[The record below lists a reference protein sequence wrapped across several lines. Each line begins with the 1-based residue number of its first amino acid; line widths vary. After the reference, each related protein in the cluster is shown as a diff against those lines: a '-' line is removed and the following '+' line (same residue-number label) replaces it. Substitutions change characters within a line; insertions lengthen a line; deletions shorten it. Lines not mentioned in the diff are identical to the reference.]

1 MALKPKKPPRA
12 PAYEAPAVQKAFEL
26 LAMVA
31 DSAEGLGVSKLSTAL
46 GYSKGTI
53 HGIVQ
58 ALLKAG
64 VLDQSPPR
72 KKLFLGPAIVELAF
86 KSRSYRRII
95 QQAQPL
101 LDQLRDRVGQT
112 VFLGML
118 SRSRVM
124 IIAAAEASNPLKISS
139 PPGTSLP
146 VLAGAL
152 GKMFLSQFD
161 DKKALQLI
169 RSYGLTRYTQR
180 SITDGQAYLKELARV
195 RREGYA
201 VDDEEYLPGVR
212 AVALSIGNH
221 RGLSLALWAVGFAGS
236 MDRQRMP
243 GIVREVQETA
253 EKLKALLHNGH

>member
-1 MALKPKKPPRA
+1 MTLKPEKPPRA

-26 LAMVA
+26 LAIVA
-31 DSAEGLGVSKLSTAL
+31 DSAEGLGVSELSTAL

-64 VLDQSPPR
+64 VLDQSPQR

-86 KSRSYRRII
+86 KSRSYRRTI

-101 LDQLRDRVGQT
+101 MDQLRDRVEQT

-169 RSYGLTRYTQR
+169 RSYGLTRFTQN

-212 AVALSIGNH
+212 AVAISLGNH

-236 MDRQRMP
+236 MDRQAMP
-243 GIVREVQETA
+243 GIVREVLETA
-253 EKLKALLHNGH
+253 EKLKASLHNEH

>member
-1 MALKPKKPPRA
+1 MALKPEKPPRA

-31 DSAEGLGVSKLSTAL
+31 DSAEGLGVSELSTAL

-58 ALLKAG
+58 ALLKVG
-64 VLDQSPPR
+64 VLDQSPQR

-86 KSRSYRRII
+86 KSRSYRRTI

-169 RSYGLTRYTQR
+169 SRCGLTRYTQK

-212 AVALSIGNH
+212 AVALSLGNH

-236 MDRQRMP
+236 MDRQAMP
-243 GIVREVQETA
+243 GIVREVLETA
-253 EKLKALLHNGH
+253 EKLKASLQNGH

>member
-1 MALKPKKPPRA
+1 MAPKPENPPRA

-31 DSAEGLGVSKLSTAL
+31 DSAEGLGVSELSTAL

-64 VLDQSPPR
+64 ALDQSPQR
-72 KKLFLGPAIVELAF
+72 KKLFLGPAIMELAF
-86 KSRSYRRII
+86 KSRSYRRTI

-124 IIAAAEASNPLKISS
+124 IIAAAEAPNPLKISS

-161 DKKALQLI
+161 DEKALQLI
-169 RSYGLTRYTQR
+169 RSNGLTRYTPK
-180 SITDGQAYLKELARV
+180 SITDGQAYLRELARV

-212 AVALSIGNH
+212 AVALSLGNH

-236 MDRQRMP
+236 MDRQAMP
-243 GIVREVQETA
+243 GIVREVLETA
-253 EKLKALLHNGH
+253 EKLKASLHNEH

>member
-1 MALKPKKPPRA
+1 MALNPEKPPRA

-26 LAMVA
+26 LALVA
-31 DSAEGLGVSKLSTAL
+31 DSAAGLGVSALSTAL

-64 VLDQSPPR
+64 VLDQSPQG

-86 KSRSYRRII
+86 KSRSYRRTI

-169 RSYGLTRYTQR
+169 RSYGLTRYTQK
-180 SITDGQAYLKELARV
+180 SIIDGQAYLEELARV

-212 AVALSIGNH
+212 AVALSLGNH

-243 GIVREVQETA
+243 GIVREVLETA
-253 EKLKALLHNGH
+253 EKLKASLHNGH

>member
-1 MALKPKKPPRA
+1 MAPKPAKPPRA
-12 PAYEAPAVQKAFEL
+12 PGYAAPAVQKAFEL
-26 LAMVA
+26 LGMVA
-31 DSAEGLGVSKLSTAL
+31 DSAEGLGISELSSAL

-64 VLDQSPPR
+64 VLDQGPQR
-72 KKLFLGPAIVELAF
+72 KKLFLGPTIVELAF
-86 KSRSYRRII
+86 KSRSYQRTIR
-95 QQAQPL
+95 QAQPL

-118 SRSRVM
+118 SRSRVT

-152 GKMFLSQFD
+152 GKVFLAQLD
-161 DKKALQLI
+161 DEEALQLI
-169 RSYGLTRYTQR
+169 RSYGLARYTQK
-180 SITDGQAYLKELARV
+180 SITDGQAYLQELARV

-212 AVALSIGNH
+212 AVALNLGHH

-243 GIVREVQETA
+243 GIVREVLETA
-253 EKLKALLHNGH
+253 EKLKASLHNGH

>member
-1 MALKPKKPPRA
+1 MAPKTEKPQRA
-12 PAYEAPAVQKAFEL
+12 PGYEAPAVQKAFEL
-26 LAMVA
+26 LGIVA
-31 DSAEGLGVSKLSTAL
+31 DSAEGVGISELSTAL

-64 VLDQSPPR
+64 VLDQSPHR

-86 KSRSYRRII
+86 KSRSYHRTIR
-95 QQAQPL
+95 QAQPL
-101 LDQLRDRVGQT
+101 LDRLRDRVGQT

-139 PPGTSLP
+139 PAGTSLP

-152 GKMFLSQFD
+152 GKVFLAQLD
-161 DKKALQLI
+161 DEEALQLI
-169 RSYGLTRYTQR
+169 RSYGLARYTQK
-180 SITDGQAYLKELARV
+180 SITDGQAYLQELARV

-212 AVALSIGNH
+212 AVALSLGHH
-221 RGLSLALWAVGFAGS
+221 RGLSLALWVVGFAEA
-236 MDRQRMP
+236 MDHQHMP
-243 GIVREVQETA
+243 GIVQEVLETA
-253 EKLKALLHNGH
+253 EKLKASLHNEQ

>member
-1 MALKPKKPPRA
+1 MALKPEKPPRT

-31 DSAEGLGVSKLSTAL
+31 DSAEGLGVSELSTAL

-53 HGIVQ
+53 HGLVQ
-58 ALLKAG
+58 ALLKSGA
-64 VLDQSPPR
+64 LDQSTQR

-86 KSRSYRRII
+86 KSRSYRRTI

-161 DKKALQLI
+161 DEKALQLI
-169 RSYGLTRYTQR
+169 RSHGLTPYTPK
-180 SITDGQAYLKELARV
+180 SITDGQAYLEELARV
-195 RREGYA
+195 RQEGYA

-212 AVALSIGNH
+212 AVALSLGNH

-243 GIVREVQETA
+243 GIVREVLETA
-253 EKLKALLHNGH
+253 EKLKVSLHNGN

>member
-1 MALKPKKPPRA
+1 MALKPEKPPKA
-12 PAYEAPAVQKAFEL
+12 AAYEAPAVQKAFEL

-31 DSAEGLGVSKLSTAL
+31 DAAEGSGVSELSAAL
-46 GYSKGTI
+46 GYSKGTV
-53 HGIVQ
+53 HGLVQ

-64 VLDQSPPR
+64 ALDQNPQR
-72 KKLFLGPAIVELAF
+72 KKLFLGPALVELAF
-86 KSRSYRRII
+86 KSRSYRRTI

-101 LDQLRDRVGQT
+101 LDQLRDRIGLT
-112 VFLGML
+112 VFLGMV

-124 IIAAAEASNPLKISS
+124 IIAAAEASHPLKLSS

-152 GKMFLSQFD
+152 GKMFLSRLD
-161 DKKALQLI
+161 DEKALEVI
-169 RSYGLTRYTQR
+169 RRHGLTRYTPK
-180 SITDGQAYLKELARV
+180 SITDEQAYLKELARV

-212 AVALSIGNH
+212 AVALSLGNH

-236 MDRQRMP
+236 MARQAMP
-243 GIVREVQETA
+243 GIVREVLDTA
-253 EKLKALLHNGH
+253 EKLKGSLHNGQ

>member
-1 MALKPKKPPRA
+1 MALKPEKPPRA

-31 DSAEGLGVSKLSTAL
+31 DSAEGLGVSELSTAL

-64 VLDQSPPR
+64 VLDQSPQR

-86 KSRSYRRII
+86 KSRSYRRTI
-95 QQAQPL
+95 QLAQPL
-101 LDQLRDRVGQT
+101 LDHLRDRVGQT

-169 RSYGLTRYTQR
+169 SRYGLTRYTQK

-212 AVALSIGNH
+212 AVAFSLGNH

-236 MDRQRMP
+236 MDRQAMP
-243 GIVREVQETA
+243 GIVREVLETA
-253 EKLKALLHNGH
+253 EKLKASLHNGH

>member
-1 MALKPKKPPRA
+1 MALNPEKPPRA

-31 DSAEGLGVSKLSTAL
+31 DSAEGLGVSELSTAL

-64 VLDQSPPR
+64 VLDQSTQL

-86 KSRSYRRII
+86 KSRSYRRTI

-169 RSYGLTRYTQR
+169 RSYGLTRYTQK
-180 SITDGQAYLKELARV
+180 SIIDGQAYLEELARV

-212 AVALSIGNH
+212 AVALSLGNH

-243 GIVREVQETA
+243 GIVREVLETA
-253 EKLKALLHNGH
+253 EKLKGSLHNGH